1 MAIYVNSGGFLPTWH
16 PIFDQLLVHMDIY
29 HVIAYQRPPPGAV
42 TIHKIYTDQRLNGDQ
57 DSVRIH
63 NQMPMCSQHTKTLI
77 LANRHKKLS
86 GNEKK
91 TCVNVTKYNGTI
103 SEKIIAY
110 SHILARLP
118 VPPQKSI
125 ARKSRLIV
133 NLR

>member
-1 MAIYVNSGGFLPTWH
+1 MIISISIRISMYLCAEERAWVTLSTLNKHSTMLLSNIQLKSWNKTE
-16 PIFDQLLVHMDIY
+16 FDQLLVHMDIY

-86 GNEKK
+86 GNDKK
-91 TCVNVTKYNGTI
+91 NLCQYN
-103 SEKIIAY
+103 KI
-110 SHILARLP
+110 
-118 VPPQKSI
+118 
-125 ARKSRLIV
+125 
-133 NLR
+133 

>member
-1 MAIYVNSGGFLPTWH
+1 
-16 PIFDQLLVHMDIY
+16 MDIY

-86 GNEKK
+86 GNDKK
-91 TCVNVTKYNGTI
+91 NLCQYN
-103 SEKIIAY
+103 KI
-110 SHILARLP
+110 
-118 VPPQKSI
+118 
-125 ARKSRLIV
+125 
-133 NLR
+133 